1 MLAAVILVNLV
12 ALAISTFSSSDQAT
26 EERDVFTSAQTT
38 ASSIIFTQ
46 RESLAYTTRYSM
58 WLAGLVTKREVEIS
72 RAILAQRLNVIDI
85 ENLSMG
91 ARLDPEFID
100 ALRLSDKL
108 LAMSPE
114 GVLPRTDVAP
124 IKKQAQEFITTIL
137 GASRTLVVAYQ
148 QELDSH
154 LIAVAEK
161 RQAESLRNLA
171 LLISLMILTSIF
183 IGWSGIRFVR
193 QVNWT
198 QIYIDSEIVAL
209 EVARKELLKMN
220 LTVLSLEELNDTKN
234 DFISTVNHELRTPLT
249 SIIGYI
255 ELLKSEIELGRDP
268 QIDLIIDVVDKNA
281 LVLLDLV
288 ESILSLSRLDSKQN
302 KPLFEEVNLI
312 NTVEKAIFVLT
323 PQADLNHVDIKLAFN
338 QDNDYLVMGDPN
350 QLSQVFLNLISNAV
364 KFSPENSE
372 TLITFSRVLN
382 DQMENHISVSIIDNG
397 IGIPEKEIPEL
408 FHRFFRA
415 SNAIN
420 KQIVGTGLGLAIVS
434 KIIEIHKGKISV
446 SSQENKGS
454 TFRVEIPAFVSAL
467 DQRILD
473 KRVEVLE
480 RAIVAIR
487 NAEISKLKDVY
498 HEMGGALGIYGL
510 DELGSQVL
518 ELSRTLATR
527 TMDEA
532 TVADQR
538 VSLLET
544 LNKSYQRLNNKGNI

>member
-1 MLAAVILVNLV
+1 VLAAVILVNLV

-108 LAMSPE
+108 LAMSPD

-124 IKKQAQEFITTIL
+124 IKMQAQEFITTIL

-148 QELDSH
+148 QELDAH
-154 LIAVAEK
+154 LVAVAEK

-193 QVNWT
+193 QVKRT
-198 QIYIDSEIVAL
+198 QIYIDSEILAL

-220 LTVLSLEELNDTKN
+220 LTVSSLEELNDSKN

-255 ELLKSEIELGRDP
+255 ELLKSEIELGKDP
-268 QIDLIIDVVDKNA
+268 QIDLIVDVVDKNA

-364 KFSPENSE
+364 KFSPEKSE
-372 TLITFSRVLN
+372 ILITFSRVLN

-518 ELSRTLATR
+518 ELSRTLAAR
-527 TMDEA
+527 KIDEA

-544 LNKSYQRLNNKGNI
+544 LNTTYQRLNNKGNI

>member
-1 MLAAVILVNLV
+1 MNLV

-108 LAMSPE
+108 LAMSPD
-114 GVLPRTDVAP
+114 GVLPRTEVAP
-124 IKKQAQEFITTIL
+124 IKEQAQEFITTIL

-148 QELDSH
+148 QELDAH
-154 LIAVAEK
+154 LVAVAEK

-183 IGWSGIRFVR
+183 IGWSGIRFIR
-193 QVNWT
+193 QVKRT

-209 EVARKELLKMN
+209 EAARKELLKMN
-220 LTVLSLEELNDTKN
+220 LTVSSLEELNDTKN

-255 ELLKSEIELGRDP
+255 ELLKSEIELGKDP

-323 PQADLNHVDIKLAFN
+323 PQADLNHVDIQLAFN

-350 QLSQVFLNLISNAV
+350 QLSQVFLNLISNAL

-372 TLITFSRVLN
+372 ILITFSRVLN

-420 KQIVGTGLGLAIVS
+420 KQIVGTGLGLAIVA
-434 KIIEIHKGKISV
+434 KIVEIHKGKISV
-446 SSQENKGS
+446 SSQENRGS

-487 NAEISKLKDVY
+487 NSEISKLKDVY

-518 ELSRTLATR
+518 ELSRTLVNR
-527 TMDEA
+527 NMDEA

-538 VSLLET
+538 ISLLET
-544 LNKSYQRLNNKGNI
+544 LNESYQRLNNKGNI

>member
-1 MLAAVILVNLV
+1 
-12 ALAISTFSSSDQAT
+12 
-26 EERDVFTSAQTT
+26 
-38 ASSIIFTQ
+38 
-46 RESLAYTTRYSM
+46 M

-108 LAMSPE
+108 LAMSPD
-114 GVLPRTDVAP
+114 GVLPRTEVAP
-124 IKKQAQEFITTIL
+124 IKEQAQEFITTIL

-148 QELDSH
+148 QELDAH
-154 LIAVAEK
+154 LVAVAEK

-183 IGWSGIRFVR
+183 IGWSGIRFIR
-193 QVNWT
+193 QVKRT

-209 EVARKELLKMN
+209 EAARKELLKMN
-220 LTVLSLEELNDTKN
+220 LTVSSLEELNDTKN

-255 ELLKSEIELGRDP
+255 ELLKSEIELGKDP

-323 PQADLNHVDIKLAFN
+323 PQADLNHVDIQLAFN

-350 QLSQVFLNLISNAV
+350 QLSQVFLNLISNAL

-372 TLITFSRVLN
+372 ILITFSRVLN

-420 KQIVGTGLGLAIVS
+420 KQIVGTGLGLAIVA
-434 KIIEIHKGKISV
+434 KIVEIHKGKISV
-446 SSQENKGS
+446 SSQENRGS

-487 NAEISKLKDVY
+487 NSEISKLKDVY

-518 ELSRTLATR
+518 ELSRTLVNR
-527 TMDEA
+527 NMDEA

-538 VSLLET
+538 ISLLET
-544 LNKSYQRLNNKGNI
+544 LNESYQRLNNKGNI

>member
-1 MLAAVILVNLV
+1 MNLV

-58 WLAGLVTKREVEIS
+58 WLAGLVTKRDVEIS

-108 LAMSPE
+108 LAMSPD
-114 GVLPRTDVAP
+114 GVLPRTEVAP
-124 IKKQAQEFITTIL
+124 IKEQAQEFITTIL

-148 QELDSH
+148 QELDAH
-154 LIAVAEK
+154 LVAVAEK

-193 QVNWT
+193 QVKRT

-209 EVARKELLKMN
+209 EAARKELLKMN
-220 LTVLSLEELNDTKN
+220 LTVSSLEELNDTKN

-255 ELLKSEIELGRDP
+255 ELLKSEIELGKDP

-372 TLITFSRVLN
+372 ILITFSRVLN

-518 ELSRTLATR
+518 ELSRTLANR
-527 TMDEA
+527 KMDEA

>member
-1 MLAAVILVNLV
+1 MNLV

-108 LAMSPE
+108 LAMSPD
-114 GVLPRTDVAP
+114 GVLPRTEVAP
-124 IKKQAQEFITTIL
+124 IKEQAQEFITTIL

-148 QELDSH
+148 QELDAH
-154 LIAVAEK
+154 LVAVAEK

-193 QVNWT
+193 QVKRT

-209 EVARKELLKMN
+209 EAARKELLKMN
-220 LTVLSLEELNDTKN
+220 LTVSSLEELNDTKN

-255 ELLKSEIELGRDP
+255 ELLKSEIELGKDP

-372 TLITFSRVLN
+372 ILITFSRVLN

-487 NAEISKLKDVY
+487 NAEIGKLKDVY
-498 HEMGGALGIYGL
+498 HEIGGALGIYGL

-532 TVADQR
+532 TVANQR

-544 LNKSYQRLNNKGNI
+544 LNTTYQRLNNKGNI

>member
-1 MLAAVILVNLV
+1 VLAAVILVNLV

-544 LNKSYQRLNNKGNI
+544 LNNSYQRLNNKGNI

>member
-1 MLAAVILVNLV
+1 MVNLIILAA
-12 ALAISTFSSSDQAT
+12 STFASSDQAT
-26 EERDVFTSAQTT
+26 EERNVFTSAQTT

-46 RESLAYTTRYSM
+46 RESLAYTTRYSL
-58 WLAGLVTKREVEIS
+58 WLAGLVPKRDVEIS

-91 ARLDPEFID
+91 ARLDPEFIE
-100 ALRLSDKL
+100 ALRLSDSL
-108 LAMSPE
+108 LAVSPD
-114 GVLPRTDVAP
+114 GFLPRANAEP
-124 IKKQAQEFITTIL
+124 IKEQAQAFITTIL

-161 RQAESLRNLA
+161 RQSESFRNLA
-171 LLISLMILTSIF
+171 LLISLMILTTIF
-183 IGWSGIRFVR
+183 IGWGGLRFLR
-193 QVNWT
+193 QVKKT
-198 QIYIDSEIVAL
+198 QIFIDKEYEAL
-209 EVARKELLKMN
+209 ELSRKELLKVN
-220 LTVLSLEELNDTKN
+220 LTVLTLEELNDTKN

-255 ELLKSEIELGRDP
+255 ELLKSEIELGKDP

-288 ESILSLSRLDSKQN
+288 ESILSLSRLDSKQS
-302 KPLFEEVNLI
+302 KPLDEEVDLI
-312 NTVEKAIFVLT
+312 RTVEKAVFVLS
-323 PQADLNHVDIKLAFN
+323 PQVILNNVEIKLAFN
-338 QDNDYLVMGDPN
+338 QDNDYLVRGDSN

-364 KFSPENSE
+364 KFSPEKSE
-372 TLITFSRVLN
+372 ILITFSRVLN
-382 DQMENHISVSIIDNG
+382 DQMQNNISVAIADKG

-420 KQIVGTGLGLAIVS
+420 KQIVGTGLGLAIVA
-434 KIIEIHKGKISV
+434 KIVEIHKGKITV
-446 SSQENKGS
+446 VSQENIGS
-454 TFRVEIPAFVSAL
+454 TFRVEIPAFISEL

-473 KRVEVLE
+473 KRVDVLE
-480 RAIVAIR
+480 RAISAIR
-487 NAEISKLKDVY
+487 DAEINKLKDVY
-498 HEMGGALGIYGL
+498 HEMGGALGTYGL

-518 ELSRTLATR
+518 EHSRSLSA
-527 TMDEA
+527 EGVNAA

-538 VSLLET
+538 VSLLDS
-544 LNKSYQRLNNKGNI
+544 LNKTYQRLNNQGNI

>member
-1 MLAAVILVNLV
+1 MNLV

-108 LAMSPE
+108 LAMSPD
-114 GVLPRTDVAP
+114 GVLPRTEVAP
-124 IKKQAQEFITTIL
+124 IKEQAQEFITTIL

-148 QELDSH
+148 QELDAH
-154 LIAVAEK
+154 LVAVAEK

-193 QVNWT
+193 QVKRT

-209 EVARKELLKMN
+209 EAARKELLKMN
-220 LTVLSLEELNDTKN
+220 LTVSSLEELNDTKN

-255 ELLKSEIELGRDP
+255 ELLKSEIELGKDP

-372 TLITFSRVLN
+372 ILITFSRVLN

-518 ELSRTLATR
+518 ELSRTLANR
-527 TMDEA
+527 KMDEA

>member
-108 LAMSPE
+108 LAMSPD
-114 GVLPRTDVAP
+114 GVLPRTEVAP
-124 IKKQAQEFITTIL
+124 IKEQAQEFITTIL

-148 QELDSH
+148 QELDAH
-154 LIAVAEK
+154 LVAVAEK

-193 QVNWT
+193 QVKRT

-209 EVARKELLKMN
+209 EAARKELLKMN
-220 LTVLSLEELNDTKN
+220 LTVSSLEELNDTKN

-255 ELLKSEIELGRDP
+255 ELLKSEIELGKDP

-372 TLITFSRVLN
+372 ILITFSRVLN

-518 ELSRTLATR
+518 ELSRTLANR
-527 TMDEA
+527 KMDEA

>member
-1 MLAAVILVNLV
+1 VNLV

-108 LAMSPE
+108 LAMSPD
-114 GVLPRTDVAP
+114 GVLPRTEVAP
-124 IKKQAQEFITTIL
+124 IKEQAQEFITTIL

-148 QELDSH
+148 QELDAH
-154 LIAVAEK
+154 LVAVAEK

-183 IGWSGIRFVR
+183 IGWSGIRFIR
-193 QVNWT
+193 QVKRT

-209 EVARKELLKMN
+209 EAARKELLKMN
-220 LTVLSLEELNDTKN
+220 LTVSSLEELNDTKN

-255 ELLKSEIELGRDP
+255 ELLKSEIELGKDP

-323 PQADLNHVDIKLAFN
+323 PQADLNHVDIQLAFN

-350 QLSQVFLNLISNAV
+350 QLSQVFLNLISNAL

-372 TLITFSRVLN
+372 ILITFSRVLN

-420 KQIVGTGLGLAIVS
+420 KQIVGTGLGLAIVA
-434 KIIEIHKGKISV
+434 KIVEIHKGKISV
-446 SSQENKGS
+446 SSQENRGS

-487 NAEISKLKDVY
+487 NSEISKLKDVY

-518 ELSRTLATR
+518 ELSRTLVNR
-527 TMDEA
+527 NMDEA

-538 VSLLET
+538 ISLLET
-544 LNKSYQRLNNKGNI
+544 LNESYQRLNNKGNI

>member
-1 MLAAVILVNLV
+1 MNLV

-108 LAMSPE
+108 LAMSPD
-114 GVLPRTDVAP
+114 GVLPRTEVAP
-124 IKKQAQEFITTIL
+124 IKEQAQEFITTIL

-148 QELDSH
+148 QELDAH
-154 LIAVAEK
+154 LVAVAEK

-193 QVNWT
+193 QVKRT

-209 EVARKELLKMN
+209 EAARKELLKMN
-220 LTVLSLEELNDTKN
+220 LTVSSLEELNDTKN

-255 ELLKSEIELGRDP
+255 ELLKSEIELGKDP

-372 TLITFSRVLN
+372 ILITFSRVLN

-518 ELSRTLATR
+518 ELSRTLANR
-527 TMDEA
+527 KMDEA

-544 LNKSYQRLNNKGNI
+544 INKSYQRLNNKGNI

>member
-1 MLAAVILVNLV
+1 MNLV

-108 LAMSPE
+108 LAMSPD
-114 GVLPRTDVAP
+114 GVLPRTEVAP
-124 IKKQAQEFITTIL
+124 IKEQAQEFITTIL

-148 QELDSH
+148 QELDAH
-154 LIAVAEK
+154 LVAVAEK

-183 IGWSGIRFVR
+183 IGWSGIRFIR
-193 QVNWT
+193 QVKRT

-209 EVARKELLKMN
+209 EAARKELLKMN
-220 LTVLSLEELNDTKN
+220 LTVSSLEELNDTKN

-255 ELLKSEIELGRDP
+255 ELLKSEIELGKDP

-372 TLITFSRVLN
+372 ILITFSRVLN

-518 ELSRTLATR
+518 ELSRTLANR
-527 TMDEA
+527 KMDES
-532 TVADQR
+532 TVANQR

-544 LNKSYQRLNNKGNI
+544 LNESYQRLNNKGNI